1 MFFNLILL
9 LFGRYDYN
17 AIELYLKKKKVHIS
31 KRVLTPL
38 KSSDSKNATVA
49 EGIFR
54 LVLKLRVDIFSMFR
68 KQSLPFEDQ
77 LGNKGKSSKISSC
90 K

>member
-17 AIELYLKKKKVHIS
+17 VIEFYLKKKKVHIS
-31 KRVLTPL
+31 KRVPTPL

-54 LVLKLRVDIFSMFR
+54 IVLKLRVDIFSMFR
-68 KQSLPFEDQ
+68 KQSLPFEDR
-77 LGNKGKSSKISSC
+77 LGNKGESSKISSC